1 MNYLRDNSY
10 KPQGI
15 HMNPTESQ
23 EIFQD
28 WQNVNNSK
36 INVSLLM
43 RKEWR
48 ECLKNSRGIL
58 IRDHHSLLPF
68 FKEGQL
74 WIFARL
80 E

>member
-48 ECLKNSRGIL
+48 ECLKNSWSIS
-58 IRDHHSLLPF
+58 RDIDQGSSLS
-68 FKEGQL
+68 
-74 WIFARL
+74 FAFS
-80 E
+80 EDFQ